1 VKRRIAFITLA
12 MVVMAIPLLISCSPA
27 ATPPAP
33 PTPPAEVKTL
43 KVGAS
48 LPFTDSMGIDT
59 KKALEM
65 IVPAFNKAGGL
76 TVKGQQYN
84 LDYLPYIYDDK
95 YTADGGRAAVERLV
109 NEDKVKFIVGQIGSA
124 PIVAGLTVTEPAR
137 VLVFGGGA
145 SDKIINPNNK
155 YVFGTAVWRTNL
167 PPLFPY
173 LKQAFPNARTIVN
186 LSPDDETGKNL
197 ARDNSK
203 VAAAA
208 GFTVLDS
215 VYYPRPTQD
224 FAPFAT
230 KVVSLNPDV
239 VNFPGTAAGT
249 PFGLQLKA
257 LYEAGYKGG
266 LVSPMP
272 PNLPEV
278 LSVAPREALE
288 GMVTIMPPTEV
299 PTPTPMAS
307 QYQKDWTARYGQ
319 WSVASLQWIPA
330 FYAFVEAIKK
340 ADSLDPEAVAS
351 YISANGL
358 SWESPN
364 GKAMLVKRPD
374 YKNDR
379 FCDTVSSLNFGKFIG
394 GKYEFLGSI
403 SAEDL
408 AKANEAAFGGGSWK

>member
-1 VKRRIAFITLA
+1 MKRRIAFITLA
-12 MVVMAIPLLISCSPA
+12 MVVMVLPLLISCSPA

-33 PTPPAEVKTL
+33 PAEVKTL
-43 KVGAS
+43 KIGAS

-65 IVPAFNKAGGL
+65 IVPAFNQAGGL
-76 TVKGQQYN
+76 TVQGQKYN
-84 LDYLPYIYDDK
+84 LDFVIYDDK

-124 PIVAGLTVTEPAR
+124 PIVAGLTVTEPAK
-137 VLVFGGGA
+137 VLVFCGGA
-145 SDKIINPNNK
+145 SDKIISPNNK

-173 LKQAFPNARTIVN
+173 LKQAFPNAKTIVN

-203 VAAAA
+203 VATAA

-257 LYEAGYKGG
+257 LYEAGYKGA

-278 LSVAPREALE
+278 LSVAPKEALE
-288 GMVTIMPPTEV
+288 GMVTIMPPTDV
-299 PTPTPMAS
+299 PSPTPMAS
-307 QYQKDWTARYGQ
+307 QYQKDWTAKYGQ

-330 FYAFVEAIKK
+330 FYAFVEAVKK
-340 ADSLDPEAVAS
+340 ADSLDPEAVATN
-351 YISANGL
+351 ISANGL

-364 GKAMLVKRPD
+364 GKALLVKRPD
-374 YKNDR
+374 YKNNR
-379 FCDTVSSLNFGKFIG
+379 FCDTVSSLNFGKFAN
-394 GKYEFLGSI
+394 GKYVFLGSI

-408 AKANEAAFGGGSWK
+408 AKANEAAFDGGSWK

>member
-1 VKRRIAFITLA
+1 MKRRIAFITLA
-12 MVVMAIPLLISCSPA
+12 MVIMAMPLLISCGTA

-33 PTPPAEVKTL
+33 PAPPAEVKSI
-43 KVGAS
+43 KIGAT

-59 KKALEM
+59 KKALDM
-65 IVPAFNKAGGL
+65 LVPAFNQAGGL
-76 TVKGQQYN
+76 TVKGEKYN
-84 LDYLPYIYDDK
+84 LDFVIYDDK

-124 PIVAGLTVTEPAR
+124 PIVAGLTVTEPAK
-137 VLVFGGGA
+137 VLVFCGGA

-173 LKQAFPNARTIVN
+173 LKQAFPNAKTMVN
-186 LSPDDETGKNL
+186 MSPDDETGKNL
-197 ARDNSK
+197 ARDNGK

-208 GFTVLDS
+208 GFTVLDP
-215 VYYPRPTQD
+215 VFYPRPTQD

-230 KVVSLNPDV
+230 KIVSMNPDV

-257 LYEAGYKGG
+257 LYEAGYKGA

-272 PNLPEV
+272 PNLPDV
-278 LSVAPREALE
+278 LSVAPKEALE

-299 PTPTPMAS
+299 PNPTALAS
-307 QYQKDWTARYGQ
+307 QYQKDWTAKYGQ

-330 FYAFVEAIKK
+330 FYAFVEAVR
-340 ADSLDPEAVAS
+340 ASDSLDPEAITAN
-351 YISANGL
+351 ISASGL

-374 YKNDR
+374 YKNTR
-379 FCDTVSSLNFGKFIG
+379 FCDTVSSLNFGKFTK

-403 SAEDL
+403 SAADL
-408 AKANEAAFGGGSWK
+408 ATANEAAFGGGSWK